1 MENNID
7 RTADESLD
15 SVPQPTYEAL
25 EEAEDVEECNS
36 ISQTMESEVHLND
49 YVVEE
54 KDNEDEDDGDDDDGQ
69 SDTDHEMEK
78 ESKDDEHS
86 DSDHDMTKE
95 SKEEPSLTSTS
106 GTHHNENNVP
116 HSNEGNRIED
126 EDFSLE
132 YDEDEDMCDE
142 FAQEGSQGSYVEHI
156 TADNKNSD
164 PLIVQGNDGMI
175 KKIKICN
182 TSKDVA
188 NDKTEIKTKKSLN
201 SSHIDGHNSKLQPRS
216 STPMSREYL
225 ALQRSV
231 NESKILT
238 EFVTEVA
245 NEKPRKVRSKDTTPT
260 AEHSYS
266 TTVRKSNQLTP
277 EKVHPDDRYHSISPS
292 QGKRQHSKRFVPLKE
307 SDCDADSSSHLR
319 PRSRSKSMHN
329 TELNQTGS
337 HKKLKKWPSEERIH
351 KRTNMRSENSEF
363 AQKQMEFLQRVIHAC
378 ENPGSRSRS
387 RSRSDGRSMSGGRKT
402 PNSINEPTFAGG
414 TTGSGGVVQQQQ
426 LQQQQQPQ
434 QKTYKSSSK
443 DRNSKRNKYEMSS
456 ENDEQQQMSQ
466 LLGEN
471 VNEQA
476 DDESV
481 NESQASLM
489 GISSLGDAT
498 LGDNDEVEARL
509 KSIWQPAPKPGYD
522 SFCWKCHEN
531 EVNLCCCKCIRSFH
545 AACVKINKFDNIWL
559 CPECTT
565 VDNMLNNPK
574 RSRRNE
580 LSLDLLSQLLS
591 FALKRMRYT
600 KGHYNFVMPYEE
612 STIYKKYIVNPVTL
626 TELQTKIEAKEF
638 RCAEEFVNET
648 KWMLHNAY
656 ILSSRNNTKIVL
668 AAKSIFKIC
677 RQEANEIETCAECYL
692 NANTRTD
699 WFVDVCSQ
707 PHLLLW
713 AKLKG
718 FPYWPAKA
726 MGLGQNSLINVR
738 FFGEHDRAFV
748 PLKDCF
754 LYSEQDPNT
763 ATGKRAARE
772 LADCIKEVEEHV
784 EKIRTK
790 VGGFKYAP
798 FKTPYEPAEEMKQLA
813 EMMPGVEDFI
823 KKQQGMIIKP
833 PLQFK
838 IYKTA
843 DNNLSIVQKA
853 SPTPELPS
861 STHDSDDKEKEKEK
875 KKKLSGDNSDIKKLE
890 ESITSP
896 PKYKVVTKV
905 SSDDSNS
912 SKLSTVIL
920 KRKSINGDSKKTNE
934 EETVDLPLP
943 KMTKIEDQPSLEE
956 DANKLNT
963 KRKAET
969 QGVEKPKAKH
979 TKLEPKIPIMTIKTS
994 VAKELNSVSANESNT
1009 KTTIESQINEKETG
1023 KQDKETTC
1031 NTQKV
1036 MESLVK
1042 HKQGVTIKKVAKEQ
1056 QNSNSPEQISLNN
1069 SKEIPKEGAKQK
1081 SEEEKARENQKVNNI
1096 LKGLVPF
1103 VEVKQEVLSE
1113 NEEEAEKTQQ
1123 NKIVDKETAKNPNI
1137 ENLQKSQDPKENNVQ
1152 KHNNNSNKTENKTN
1166 EKPLEKEETIG
1177 LITQVKEEVL
1187 TDEEEANVNVNTT
1200 ANQTSLITK
1209 VTPSG
1214 NGNIIDI
1221 PTPTTTAGDV
1231 RVVGDTTIQKLSKNP
1246 YIYSTS
1252 SSTVNNTNTTSNV
1265 NSGTTKRSSLK
1276 GVPYGPL
1283 PASAFPK
1290 SLISNKSFQQSD
1302 ISLQPRAKKSF
1313 PQHSPP
1319 MEKLRPSTNQ
1329 NTASQMPSQTINQHL
1344 DQKRT
1349 MSKNTMVA
1357 IPVDV
1362 ATNRASTSAGTII
1375 IGSIPVPPLTA
1386 VSKSVPST
1394 VAHNS
1399 TARNSPATITVS
1411 GTAGSLTT
1419 PSILAQA
1426 KTSTTTVSSATSS
1439 TIRNS
1444 PITVTSTSLLAPL
1457 ITSSSSSLS
1466 STPLSTTLNP
1476 LTMTTPPPLAGLSNS
1491 SLIGT
1496 PQTNGINDVNNTS
1509 TLSSTP
1515 ATQQSSTD
1523 THLLGGLVTPTLASA
1538 ITDVIC
1544 RGPPKLAARPSGPL
1558 QSEGHPMFPSQ
1569 AGPVCKR
1576 LVENVHKL
1584 TDFFISVVEDT
1595 MGEMAQGDDA
1605 SLQAKVTLLTMELE
1619 RSKQAYEQEIAELK
1633 RTSDLML
1640 CEMRKSMEN
1649 EKTRL
1654 AIEIRKQCEMERK
1667 RSVEETKRKQ
1677 WCANC
1682 FREANFYCCWNTS
1695 YCDYPCQQLHWSRHS
1710 HTCAQTRV
1718 GLNETNS
1725 SANINTTPPE
1735 RHHPTKSNST
1745 ITLSSSANFNKSTP
1759 ITQKKEKGSSA
1770 KNSANHMMSST
1781 ISTVTPVSA
1790 SRSNTEVL
1798 KLPTNTYLRPVTS
1811 NLNNQTMR
1819 CNTTYSI
1826 PVQRFSAPMPITT
1839 PANNNNSQTYTIVQQ
1854 GNSWVMSSTP
1864 NNSNSGSNNVNNSAT
1879 NSATIAAPIVSVPQV
1894 PGQPRSAGNNVGSI
1908 MTNKSQKTQ
1917 IRYH

>member
-1 MENNID
+1 MENND

-25 EEAEDVEECNS
+25 ESVSTDLNECVDK
-36 ISQTMESEVHLND
+36 Q
-49 YVVEE
+49 
-54 KDNEDEDDGDDDDGQ
+54 KDDDD
-69 SDTDHEMEK
+69 DDDMEK
-78 ESKDDEHS
+78 ESKEDAQF
-86 DSDHDMTKE
+86 DSDHDMEKLSKEVPSSSSSSSTSQNHHNDSNMLESPDE
-95 SKEEPSLTSTS
+95 SK
-106 GTHHNENNVP
+106 H
-116 HSNEGNRIED
+116 IED

-132 YDEDEDMCDE
+132 YEEEEDMCEE
-142 FAQEGSQGSYVEHI
+142 FSLGEPQSYVQYI
-156 TADNKNSD
+156 NADNKNND

-175 KKIKICN
+175 KKIKISN
-182 TSKDVA
+182 TSKVLL
-188 NDKTEIKTKKSLN
+188 NNKTESKTKKSL
-201 SSHIDGHNSKLQPRS
+201 SSSQPRS
-216 STPMSREYL
+216 NTPMSREYL

-245 NEKPRKVRSKDTTPT
+245 NEKPRKVRAKEATNSLTTSI
-260 AEHSYS
+260 ADHSYS
-266 TTVRKSNQLTP
+266 ANLRKSTQLTP
-277 EKVHPDDRYHSISPS
+277 EKVNPDDSYHSNSPS
-292 QGKRQHSKRFVPLKE
+292 QGKRQHSKRFVALKE
-307 SDCDADSSSHLR
+307 SDSDVDASSNLR

-329 TELNQTGS
+329 SELNQTGS

-378 ENPGSRSRS
+378 ENPPSRSRS
-387 RSRSDGRSMSGGRKT
+387 RSRSDGRSMSCGRKT
-402 PNSINEPTFAGG
+402 PNSINEPSFAGV
-414 TTGSGGVVQQQQ
+414 TTGAAVVVQ
-426 LQQQQQPQ
+426 PP
-434 QKTYKSSSK
+434 KSHKSRSK
-443 DRNSKRNKYEMSS
+443 DRNSKRSKYEMSS
-456 ENDEQQQMSQ
+456 ENDEQQQLPQ
-466 LLGEN
+466 HLGDN
-471 VNEQA
+471 ANEQA

-489 GISSLGDAT
+489 GISSLGDTMLA
-498 LGDNDEVEARL
+498 DNDTEEAHS
-509 KSIWQPAPKPGYD
+509 KTVWQPAPKPGYD

-531 EVNLCCCKCIRSFH
+531 KVNLCCCRCIRSFH

-565 VDNMLNNPK
+565 VENLLNNPK

-626 TELQTKIEAKEF
+626 TELQTKIETKEF

-656 ILSSRNNTKIVL
+656 ILSHRNNTKIVL
-668 AAKSIFKIC
+668 AAKSIFKIG

-748 PLKDCF
+748 PLKDCY

-784 EKIRTK
+784 AKIRVK

-798 FKTPYEPAEEMKQLA
+798 FKTPYDPADEFKQLS

-823 KKQQGMIIKP
+823 RKQQGMIIKP

-853 SPTPELPS
+853 SPTPELTTL
-861 STHDSDDKEKEKEK
+861 STHDSEEKEKDIKEK
-875 KKKLSGDNSDIKKLE
+875 KKKSTSESNDSKKLE
-890 ESITSP
+890 DLTTLP
-896 PKYKVVTKV
+896 PKYEVVSKVN
-905 SSDDSNS
+905 SDDSNS

-920 KRKSINGDSKKTNE
+920 KRKSINGDCKETNE
-934 EETVDLPLP
+934 DETVELPLP
-943 KMTKIEDQPSLEE
+943 KMTKLEDHVLEE
-956 DANKLNT
+956 DINKSIA
-963 KRKAET
+963 KRKADA
-969 QGVEKPKAKH
+969 QCMEKPKAKH
-979 TKLEPKIPIMTIKTS
+979 AKLEPKIPIMTIKTS
-994 VAKELNSVSANESNT
+994 VVKDPSSVNTNKTNT
-1009 KTTIESQINEKETG
+1009 KSVAEVKANDAENSKQLTVLQET
-1023 KQDKETTC
+1023 ETTSA
-1031 NTQKV
+1031 TQKV

-1042 HKQGVTIKKVAKEQ
+1042 HKQGVTIKKISKDL
-1056 QNSNSPEQISLNN
+1056 QNSTSPDQSSLNN
-1069 SKEIPKEGAKQK
+1069 SKESEKESPNDKTVDKQK
-1081 SEEEKARENQKVNNI
+1081 TEEEKARENQKVNNI

-1103 VEVKQEVLSE
+1103 VEVKKEVLSD
-1113 NEEEAEKTQQ
+1113 NEEETEKQQ
-1123 NKIVDKETAKNPNI
+1123 LEKPVGKETQTENTITTNKD
-1137 ENLQKSQDPKENNVQ
+1137 NLQKSQESKENNTHEQ
-1152 KHNNNSNKTENKTN
+1152 INSNKTEGKPA
-1166 EKPLEKEETIG
+1166 EKPIEKEG
-1177 LITQVKEEVL
+1177 SNAPITQVKEEVL
-1187 TDEEEANVNVNTT
+1187 SDNEEANLNSNPNT
-1200 ANQTSLITK
+1200 NQTTLVTK
-1209 VTPSG
+1209 INLSG
-1214 NGNIIDI
+1214 GSSNLEKQ
-1221 PTPTTTAGDV
+1221 TATASTSEI
-1231 RVVGDTTIQKLSKNP
+1231 RVVGDTTIQKLSKNQ
-1246 YIYSTS
+1246 YYAYST
-1252 SSTVNNTNTTSNV
+1252 
-1265 NSGTTKRSSLK
+1265 NSGAANNSGSISTNNNTKRSTLK

-1290 SLISNKSFQQSD
+1290 SLISKPFIQSD

-1313 PQHSPP
+1313 AQHSPP
-1319 MEKLRPSTNQ
+1319 IEKLRPSTIQ
-1329 NTASQMPSQTINQHL
+1329 NAAPQMPTQSLAQHL

-1349 MSKNTMVA
+1349 MSKNTMVT

-1386 VSKSVPST
+1386 VSKT
-1394 VAHNS
+1394 VQSAVAQTS
-1399 TARNSPATITVS
+1399 TARSSPATITVS
-1411 GTAGSLTT
+1411 GTSGSLTT
-1419 PSILAQA
+1419 PSIMAQA
-1426 KTSTTTVSSATSS
+1426 KTSITTVSTTSS
-1439 TIRNS
+1439 TTIRNS
-1444 PITVTSTSLLAPL
+1444 PITVTSASLLAPL
-1457 ITSSSSSLS
+1457 TSIASLS
-1466 STPLSTTLNP
+1466 STPVSSTQNP

-1491 SLIGT
+1491 SLNAT
-1496 PQTNGINDVNNTS
+1496 PQTNGVNDANNTATIS
-1509 TLSSTP
+1509 TSP
-1515 ATQQSSTD
+1515 ATQQPSAD

-1544 RGPPKLAARPSGPL
+1544 RGPPKLAARPTGPF
-1558 QSEGHPMFPSQ
+1558 QSEGYPMFPSQ

-1595 MGEMAQGDDA
+1595 MGEMAQGEEPG
-1605 SLQAKVTLLTMELE
+1605 LQAKITLLTMELE

-1654 AIEIRKQCEMERK
+1654 AIEIRKQCEMERL

-1710 HTCAQTRV
+1710 NTCAQTRV
-1718 GLNETNS
+1718 GLNESTGAPTTNTS
-1725 SANINTTPPE
+1725 TE
-1735 RHHPTKSNST
+1735 RHHNTKSNST
-1745 ITLSSSANFNKSTP
+1745 ITLSSSANFNKSSP
-1759 ITQKKEKGSSA
+1759 VSQKKEKGAA
-1770 KNSANHMMSST
+1770 KNSSNHMMSST
-1781 ISTVTPVSA
+1781 ISTVTPASA
-1790 SRSNTEVL
+1790 SRTNTEVL

-1811 NLNNQTMR
+1811 NLNNQTLR

-1826 PVQRFSAPMPITT
+1826 PVQRFNAPTT
-1839 PANNNNSQTYTIVQQ
+1839 NSPQTYTIVQQ
-1854 GNSWVMSSTP
+1854 GNNSWVMSSTHNS
-1864 NNSNSGSNNVNNSAT
+1864 NNNSGSSSGNSSAT
-1879 NSATIAAPIVSVPQV
+1879 NSSTIAAPIASVPQV
-1894 PGQPRSAGNNVGSI
+1894 PGQARSTGTSMGSI
-1908 MTNKSQKTQ
+1908 LTNKSQKPQ